1 MPGTDMLDN
10 FMQSLRSALPDT
22 MLEDTIVMA
31 ITGISVFWILAT
43 RITFALIV
51 VWTRKAMAKV
61 KRLKC

>member
-1 MPGTDMLDN
+1 
-10 FMQSLRSALPDT
+10 

-31 ITGISVFWILAT
+31 VTGISVFWILAT
-43 RITFALIV
+43 RLLFALIV